1 MGGPSW
7 ASIFSGICMV
17 GFGGSV
23 IGHTITC
30 ASAKSGSMYA
40 GFYYDDQAL
49 EKDIIKS
56 TKKLTVIQRL
66 QADIA
71 TLKDEK
77 KALRADNTRVRAERT
92 QLRNQA
98 LHLTD
103 VNQQILSQRGPDD
116 DGPAFAR
123 RRLE

>member
-49 EKDIIKS
+49 KEDIETS

-77 KALRADNTRVRAERT
+77 KALRADNTRVRTERT
-92 QLRNQA
+92 QLRSQA
-98 LHLTD
+98 DALTD
-103 VNQQILSQRGPDD
+103 LNQQIPSQRGIGDD
-116 DGPAFAR
+116 QPAFAR
-123 RRLE
+123 